1 MCVYSV
7 LSGFRLVR
15 LFVIPW
21 TVACQAPLSM
31 RVSEQD
37 YWSALLLLSPRE
49 LPEPGID
56 PTSPASPVLQA
67 DSLPLSHLGSPTK
80 YNDTALI
87 QFSLVYKRTQDYNL

>member
-1 MCVYSV
+1 MCTLCSAASV
-7 LSGFRLVR
+7 LSDSLRSHGLY
-15 LFVIPW
+15 
-21 TVACQAPLSM
+21 VACQAPLSM
-31 RVSEQD
+31 RISEQD

-56 PTSPASPVLQA
+56 PMSPASPVLQA

-87 QFSLVYKRTQDYNL
+87 QFSLVHERTQDYNI